1 MTTIIGPKKGNPRV
15 YWKDHEH
22 EFPVLARLARD
33 ILSISA
39 SGAGVKRLFNC
50 ARDVCHYRR
59 GNLKPETI
67 RDLMLHLFSSKFEL
81 EQSLLDLVKEYLSP
95 GEAVI
100 LEQARKPVPS
110 LENLEP
116 ISDDEEGNQEDED
129 EEKSGP
135 DKVLED
141 ELTSLQATNQSKQAQ
156 RKRPRSEHTQD
167 IDDEDNGL
175 PLPEMPTK
183 ESSTQGRLGR
193 VRKRPKMPDGF
204 VIDTL

>member
-1 MTTIIGPKKGNPRV
+1 MLCDSQNLQSEAKQNQDEISCYLAKGWYFLHTSRSHKLTTMIGPENGNPRV

-81 EQSLLDLVKEYLSP
+81 EQSQLDLVKEYLSP
-95 GEAVI
+95 GDAAT
-100 LEQARKPVPS
+100 LEQA
-110 LENLEP
+110 
-116 ISDDEEGNQEDED
+116 
-129 EEKSGP
+129 
-135 DKVLED
+135 
-141 ELTSLQATNQSKQAQ
+141 
-156 RKRPRSEHTQD
+156 
-167 IDDEDNGL
+167 
-175 PLPEMPTK
+175 
-183 ESSTQGRLGR
+183 
-193 VRKRPKMPDGF
+193 
-204 VIDTL
+204 